1 MAPTGDLSRT
11 RGWIV
16 ALTLPYALYYFAD
29 PMNGVE
35 HQVLW
40 TQLPALIWPVFG
52 RDTKSFVHLGI
63 ALTVWAAGTIAAVL
77 WVRKRGLR
85 IR

>member
-1 MAPTGDLSRT
+1 MG
-11 RGWIV
+11 
-16 ALTLPYALYYFAD
+16 
-29 PMNGVE
+29 GVE
-35 HQVLW
+35 HRVLW
-40 TQLPALIWPVFG
+40 TQVPAAIGPVLG

-63 ALTVWAAGTIAAVL
+63 ALVVWAAGTVAAVL